1 MKVVILYDRMAR
13 EGSNPDQSDALVQ
26 AEAIGRALSDLGHES
41 VDMTFSMD
49 IKAFLKEIREAYP
62 QLVFN
67 LVESVEGH
75 GRLIHFPASI
85 LDLLGIPY
93 TGAPADASLP
103 DFQQDPCEKD
113 SCRSRHSNPSY
124 FSPGDLKK
132 KSIPLTGP
140 YIIKSVWEHAS
151 VGLEES
157 SVLSVKSSGQ
167 LLAEM
172 EKRQDQ
178 LGGDCFAEQFIDGRE
193 FNLSILASQEG
204 PEVLPPAEMRFID
217 YPPGKWKVVGYRAKW
232 DDESFESLHTQRS
245 FEFAKSERPLLQ
257 NLGDMAKRCWHLFG
271 LRGYARVDFRV
282 DERNQPW
289 VLEINANPCLS
300 PDAGFVAAAA
310 QAGLSYR
317 QVVQRII
324 QDAGV
329 SVHKQQRFF
338 PSPDGRR

>member
-1 MKVVILYDRMAR
+1 MKVIILYDRIAK
-13 EGSNPDQSDALVQ
+13 EGTHPDQSDALVQ
-26 AEAIGRALSDLGHES
+26 AEAVGRALSDLGHES
-41 VDMTFSMD
+41 VEMAFSMD
-49 IKAFLKEIREAYP
+49 TKGFLKEIKEAYP

-85 LDLLGIPY
+85 LDLLSIPY
-93 TGAPADASLP
+93 TGAPADALYLTSSKILTKKILEGAAIATP
-103 DFQQDPCEKD
+103 P
-113 SCRSRHSNPSY
+113 Y
-124 FSPGDLKK
+124 YSPGDLKA
-132 KSIPLTGP
+132 KSIPLKGP

-172 EKRQDQ
+172 EKRRDP

-193 FNLSILASQEG
+193 FNLSCLASQED

-232 DDESFESLHTQRS
+232 DESSFESLHTQRS
-245 FEFAKSERPLLQ
+245 FEFPKSERPLLQ
-257 NLGDMAKRCWHLFG
+257 SLMDIARRCWHLFG

-282 DERNQPW
+282 DENNQPW

-300 PDAGFVAAAA
+300 PDAGFVAAAS

-317 QVVQRII
+317 QVVERIL
-324 QDAGV
+324 QDVPLGPRA
-329 SVHKQQRFF
+329 K
-338 PSPDGRR
+338 GRR

>member
-1 MKVVILYDRMAR
+1 MKVVILYDRIAR

-41 VDMTFSMD
+41 VDMSFSMD
-49 IKAFLKEIREAYP
+49 IKAFLKEIGEAYP

-93 TGAPADASLP
+93 TGAPADALYLTSSKILSKKIFAGAGIP
-103 DFQQDPCEKD
+103 TPPF
-113 SCRSRHSNPSY
+113 Y
-124 FSPGDLKK
+124 APGDLKK

-172 EKRQDQ
+172 EKRHDQ

-204 PEVLPPAEMRFID
+204 PEVLPPAEMRFVD

-232 DDESFESLHTQRS
+232 DDASFESLHTQRS
-245 FEFAKSERPLLQ
+245 FEFAKSDRPLLQ
-257 NLGDMAKRCWHLFG
+257 KLADTAKKCWHLFD
-271 LRGYARVDFRV
+271 LKGYARVDFRV
-282 DERNQPW
+282 DEENQPW

-300 PDAGFVAAAA
+300 PDAGFVAAAS

-317 QVVQRII
+317 QVVERII
-324 QDAGV
+324 QDAE
-329 SVHKQQRFF
+329 SLKR
-338 PSPDGRR
+338 